1 MISATIRV
9 RDTVSAAMAAAGAQ
23 ASPERCAKIA
33 ARIAQGIFVAH
44 FEKLSKARHRD
55 GMAHDFYLT
64 AARSTYSGSVGGTA
78 IVNVLAPTGLRQRL
92 KGGDLK
98 PTKTYK
104 LRQGKQTIEYS
115 ALWIPVGAAVGRTGG
130 DFRGQLR
137 VIWNAETKKGVA
149 IDKRTKAVLFAL
161 VDSVH
166 QDPDPS
172 VAPDMNDLRRDVI
185 AGVADKI
192 GRAWRAKH
200 PED

>member
-1 MISATIRV
+1 
-9 RDTVSAAMAAAGAQ
+9 MAAAGAQ
-23 ASPERCAKIA
+23 ASPDRCAKIA
-33 ARIAQGIFVAH
+33 ARIAQGIFVKH
-44 FEKLSKARHRD
+44 FEALSKARHRE
-55 GMAHDFYLT
+55 GMAHDFYLA

-104 LRQGKQTIEYS
+104 LRQGKKTIEYS

-130 DFRGQLR
+130 DFRGQLV
-137 VIWNAETKKGVA
+137 VIWNAEKKSGVA

-166 QDPDPS
+166 QEPDPS

-185 AGVADKI
+185 AGVAEKI